1 MLIEFWERLHGYDK
15 WIATE
20 ATIKSSTTKKA
31 SRKVKG
37 GRQDIW
43 SATNT
48 IFWTTTQGQIQNAD
62 FYLADISLLEHFAVG
77 ETVTIRYNP
86 ANPSNFYLRKLF
98 LLSLRKWIKS
108 TAMLLAWIAFVA
120 LIARFL

>member
-1 MLIEFWERLHGYDK
+1 MLIEIWERLRGYDK
-15 WIATE
+15 WVETQ
-20 ATIKSSTTKKA
+20 ATIKTSTTKKT

-43 SATNT
+43 SATNS
-48 IFWTTTQGQIQNAD
+48 ILWTTWQGQTQSAD
-62 FYLADISLLEHFAVG
+62 FYLADISQLKHFVVG

-86 ANPSNFYLRKLF
+86 ANPSNFYLPKL
-98 LLSLRKWIKS
+98 LLLDLRKWIKL